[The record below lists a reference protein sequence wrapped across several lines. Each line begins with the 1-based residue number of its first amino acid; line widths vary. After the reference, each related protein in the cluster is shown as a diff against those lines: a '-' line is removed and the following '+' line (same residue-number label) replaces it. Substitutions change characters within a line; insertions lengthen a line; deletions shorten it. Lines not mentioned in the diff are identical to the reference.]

1 MWATLRRFWHFFLV
15 GFIVTF
21 VVYVFVRLDKDK
33 ILLGLLLAVVVGLVL
48 SIGLA
53 LLERRFP
60 DHTPP
65 QI

>member
-1 MWATLRRFWHFFLV
+1 MWATLQRFWHYFLI

-33 ILLGLLLAVVVGLVL
+33 ILLGLLLSVVVGLVL
-48 SIGLA
+48 SIGLF

-60 DHTPP
+60 DHRPP
-65 QI
+65 PV